1 MFEKLLDFDE
11 VCLEDAV
18 VEEERWVCPRS
29 EVFELIRLP
38 GHGEETTDLVIPFGS
53 TFFSSIKMGLLHHES
68 TSG

>member
-38 GHGEETTDLVIPFGS
+38 GDGEETTDLVIPFGS
-53 TFFSSIKMGLLHHES
+53 TSF
-68 TSG
+68 

>member
-29 EVFELIRLP
+29 KVFELIRLP
-38 GHGEETTDLVIPFGS
+38 GDGKENTDLVIP
-53 TFFSSIKMGLLHHES
+53 
-68 TSG
+68 